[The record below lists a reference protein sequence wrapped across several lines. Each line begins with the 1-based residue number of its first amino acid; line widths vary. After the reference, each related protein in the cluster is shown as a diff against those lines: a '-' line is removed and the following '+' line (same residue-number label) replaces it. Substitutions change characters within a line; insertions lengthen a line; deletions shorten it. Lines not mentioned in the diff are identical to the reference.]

1 MGRQT
6 NVKNVFEKE
15 RKNEGERKEARRR
28 GRPVEAMEGPTMA
41 VSLYSVYAA
50 AAHFIL
56 TKQSE

>member
-15 RKNEGERKEARRR
+15 RKNEGERKETRRR
-28 GRPVEAMEGPTMA
+28 GRSVEGMEGPTIA
-41 VSLYSVYAA
+41 ISLYSVYDA